1 MPRLCFKTCRM
12 ALQSRPS
19 ASNIPYGRLWK
30 AILQHAAVL
39 LFVGIISVSTVRP
52 ATAQSSFAAVIA
64 SVQPK
69 IVKIYGAGGLQGLEA
84 YQSGFLISAEGHV
97 LTVWSYVLD
106 TDYVTVTLDDGRKFQ
121 AELVGHDPRLE
132 VAILKIDALDLPHFN
147 LDEAASLEVGSRVL
161 AFSNLYGVATGNE
174 PASVLHGSVSTR
186 TTLDARRGAFQTAY
200 SGPVYVLDAM
210 TNNPG
215 AAGGALTDRR
225 GQLAGILGKELRSA
239 QANTWLN
246 YSIPVAELI
255 TSVDDILS
263 GKIIPRRPAEETRKP
278 LEALSLPLLGVVLVP
293 DVLSKTPPFV
303 DKVRSGSP
311 AEKAGL
317 RVDDLVLFVNNRI
330 VPSCKSLVEE
340 LTYFDRDDEVRLTVQ
355 RGQEL
360 IEIVISTQN

>member
-1 MPRLCFKTCRM
+1 MTRLHE
-12 ALQSRPS
+12 S
-19 ASNIPYGRLWK
+19 K
-30 AILQHAAVL
+30 AAAKVMLRGAVL
-39 LFVGIISVSTVRP
+39 FLAALVSAWSARP
-52 ATAQSSFAAVIA
+52 ASAGTSFAEVIA

-132 VAILKIDALDLPHFN
+132 VAILKIDALALPHFN
-147 LDEAASLEVGSRVL
+147 LEEAVELDSGARVL

-174 PASVLHGSVSTR
+174 PASVLHGSVSAR
-186 TTLDARRGAFQTAY
+186 ATLDARRGAFQTTY

-215 AAGGALTDRR
+215 ASGGALTDGR

-246 YSIPVAELI
+246 YSIPVAELV

-263 GKIIPRRPAEETRKP
+263 GKIIPRRSAETTKKP
-278 LEALSLPLLGVVLVP
+278 LEAISLPLLGIVLVP

-303 DKVRSGSP
+303 DKVRPGSP

-330 VPSCKSLVEE
+330 VPSSKSLVEE

-360 IEIVISTQN
+360 IEIVIAVQN